1 MQRRACGGAEAKD
14 CEYNINKTYT
24 KLTWLDFDRL
34 EPREAVE
41 IRTGKA
47 LSSSTSSSPESPASS
62 NIPSDSDVGGREASE
77 LDLCRLRLERL
88 VAISMSLSLSNN
100 EAASRSATWGS

>member
-77 LDLCRLRLERL
+77 LDRLRFL

>member
-1 MQRRACGGAEAKD
+1 MQHRACGGAEAKD

-34 EPREAVE
+34 EPQEAVE
-41 IRTGKA
+41 ICTGKA

-62 NIPSDSDVGGREASE
+62 NIPSDSDVGREASE
-77 LDLCRLRLERL
+77 LDRLRFL